1 MLWWDDNVGKNKKQE
16 TPLANSIVLESGDE
30 ISKCFRNTGA
40 VPIPRKVSKSYNV
53 PIRRKISAPEN
64 VKTEPQPPLAKRKI
78 SCPPPRTA
86 PPPPRAPTP
95 PPPPPQL
102 KLLSAMQD
110 TLEELPSDE
119 VSDLKVVKDKVV
131 IPRISSQPASPASL
145 FIKSVPKPKVIQATE
160 KAQVTEAEV
169 KKELKRGSM
178 KEKWG
183 LSLVY
188 RMENSRIEL
197 AVNKVSMFSPAAKA
211 GMQSGDTIL
220 LINDWKVEAM
230 DQIQAALGVFLAAG
244 FSVNLGW
251 TKSALCLEG
260 WGVLDNI

>member
-1 MLWWDDNVGKNKKQE
+1 MLWWDDNVGKTKKE
-16 TPLANSIVLESGDE
+16 TPLSNSIVLESDE

-53 PIRRKISAPEN
+53 PLRRKISAPEN
-64 VKTEPQPPLAKRKI
+64 VKTEPQPPLARRKI

-86 PPPPRAPTP
+86 PPPARTRTP
-95 PPPPPQL
+95 PPPPPQQL
-102 KLLSAMQD
+102 KLFSAFQD
-110 TLEELPSDE
+110 TLDEFLSDE
-119 VSDLKVVKDKVV
+119 VADLKVEKVKTV
-131 IPRISSQPASPASL
+131 IFKISTQPASPASL
-145 FIKSVPKPKVIQATE
+145 FIKGVPKPKLILATE
-160 KAQVTEAEV
+160 KAKITEPDV

-188 RMENSRIEL
+188 RMDNSRIEL
-197 AVNKVSMFSPAAKA
+197 AVNKVAMFSPAAKA
-211 GMQSGDTIL
+211 GMQRGDTIL

-230 DQIQAALGVFLAAG
+230 DQIQAVLSIFLAAG

-251 TKSALCLEG
+251 SKSSLCLEG
-260 WGVLDNI
+260 WGVLENI